1 MTKKEKK
8 KKKEFSVLE
17 WVFVFLLICM
27 SNNRPSS
34 IALISLLAHHS
45 APCIDHKPCT
55 NIVMRINIPLRWIF
69 SECDNYQSLTTS
81 DRKISNTRGCYTCDS
96 SLSGWYRFKDAAG
109 TRMPT
114 TCPPTNRCDACS
126 TGWLNGV
133 HPTTADGK
141 VTRQVCFNWSS
152 NCCFWNIN
160 IEVRNCG
167 SYFVY
172 NLPPT
177 PACTL
182 RYCSTD

>member
-1 MTKKEKK
+1 M
-8 KKKEFSVLE
+8 
-17 WVFVFLLICM
+17 
-27 SNNRPSS
+27 N
-34 IALISLLAHHS
+34 
-45 APCIDHKPCT
+45 
-55 NIVMRINIPLRWIF
+55 F
-69 SECDNYQSLTTS
+69 SECENYQSLTTS
-81 DRKISNTRGCYTCDS
+81 DRKTSNTRGCYTCDS